1 MKLFVLIL
9 SFFCAVTFSAGDLA
23 AEDTQDSSSTLL
35 FTLEGSNTVG
45 GALAP
50 AWVKAFFQAK
60 GAKSIGT
67 SPLSKPNE
75 YRISADWKQRK
86 VHIDIRAHGSST
98 GFRGLANGSADI
110 AMSSR
115 AIRAEETR
123 ALAKLGDL
131 TSSESEHVV
140 AIDGLAVIVHPNN
153 PVAALSLERLAQVFS
168 GKITNWRELG
178 GRDEPISVYARDDNS
193 GTWDTFS
200 ALVLGERYPLST
212 KAYRFE
218 SNDQL
223 SASVAQDQGAIG
235 FVGLASVNASKAVAI
250 FDGATEALAPLPLH
264 VATEDYPLARRL
276 YLYTASEPSELVRE
290 FVHFAQTALGQSV
303 VEQIGFVAQ
312 NPLQLTVE
320 NLSGPPFYRE
330 LSQHAARLSVNLRFQ
345 PGSAE
350 LDNKA
355 KRDVLRLV
363 GYLTHPDN
371 RALRVQ
377 LVGFSDDEKTGALA
391 DVLSKLRATAV
402 KSELF
407 RHGVVTEAVAG
418 FGASRP
424 VAETADARSKNDRV
438 EVWVYARDRAEVID
452 AMRQRAL
459 ATDATQQNGSQRLS
473 KR

>member
-1 MKLFVLIL
+1 MKFIVCML
-9 SFFCAVTFSAGDLA
+9 SIFCAVAVSARAGA
-23 AEDTQDSSSTLL
+23 AEDTRDHSSTLL

-50 AWVKAFFQAK
+50 AWAEAFLQAK
-60 GAKSIGT
+60 GAQAVGT
-67 SPLSKPNE
+67 SPLAKPNE
-75 YRISADWKQRK
+75 YRVSANWNARR

-98 GFRGLANGSADI
+98 AFRGLANASADI
-110 AMSSR
+110 GMSSR
-115 AIRAEETR
+115 AIKAEERR
-123 ALAKLGDL
+123 ALAHLGDL

-153 PVAALSLERLAQVFS
+153 PVAALSLETLGRVFS
-168 GKITNWRELG
+168 GRIVNWRELG

-200 ALVLGERYPLST
+200 TLVLGEKHRLSAR
-212 KAYRFE
+212 AYRFE
-218 SNDQL
+218 SNDEL
-223 SASVAQDQGAIG
+223 SASVAQDEGAIG
-235 FVGLASVNASKAVAI
+235 FVGLASVNASKALAI

-276 YLYTASEPSELVRE
+276 YLYTASEPKELVRE
-290 FVHFAQTALGQSV
+290 FVAFAQAAGGQSV

-312 NPLQLTVE
+312 NPLQLSVKS
-320 NLSGPPFYRE
+320 LSGPPFYRE
-330 LSQHAARLSVNLRFQ
+330 LSRHAERLSVNFRFQ

-355 KRDVLRLV
+355 KRDVQRLV
-363 GYLTHPDN
+363 GYLTRPDN
-371 RALRVQ
+371 QGLRVQ
-377 LVGFSDDEKTGALA
+377 LVGFSDEERTGALA

-407 RHGVVTEAVAG
+407 RHGLITEAVAG

-424 VAETADARSKNDRV
+424 VAQTADARSKNDRV
-438 EVWVYARDRAEVID
+438 EVWVYPQDRAEAINTLRYQAV
-452 AMRQRAL
+452 
-459 ATDATQQNGSQRLS
+459 ATTESQQEDRPRLS